1 MSWLEIWA
9 MIQVIGI
16 AIPIV
21 IMMIMFLIVI
31 IATIKETIKQARC
44 KHVYYHET
52 RACDAVCNHCGKN
65 LGFIGTVR
73 KERAA
78 NSA

>member
-9 MIQVIGI
+9 MIQVLGFVIPAVCIIGMLLFFVI
-16 AIPIV
+16 KDAIIQRNCNHE
-21 IMMIMFLIVI
+21 
-31 IATIKETIKQARC
+31 K
-44 KHVYYHET
+44 YYEN
-52 RACDAVCNHCGKN
+52 RACDAICTQCGKN

-78 NSA
+78 NNT

>member
-21 IMMIMFLIVI
+21 IILFVFSFVI
-31 IATIKETIKQARC
+31 GVSIKQSIKQARC
-44 KHVYYHET
+44 KHTYYLET
-52 RACDAVCNHCGKN
+52 RACDAVCNQCGKN
-65 LGFIGTVR
+65 LGFIGTLKKQR
-73 KERAA
+73 
-78 NSA
+78 SGS